1 MRTPFPEIVSALLA
15 ISLLAGC
22 ENAKLGQTTGAI
34 LGGVGGGLLGSQF
47 GGGTGKLVMT
57 ALGAALGAY
66 AGSELGKKLD
76 ETDKRE
82 AGKAD
87 DKAKDAPVGETV
99 AWSNPET
106 GHSGTV
112 TPVREGKDA
121 AGRTCREFKHTI
133 LVDGKEETVTG
144 TACKQADGSWSVVNG

>member
-1 MRTPFPEIVSALLA
+1 MSRHLPKAVVALLA
-15 ISLLAGC
+15 ASLLGGC

-57 ALGAALGAY
+57 ALGAAVGAY

-76 ETDKRE
+76 KADRDEVIKAE
-82 AGKAD
+82 GKAH
-87 DKAKDAPVGETV
+87 DAPVGETV
-99 AWSNPET
+99 AWSNPQS

-112 TPVREGKDA
+112 TPVAEGTDA
-121 AGRTCREFKHTI
+121 KGRVCREYKSTI
-133 LVDGKEETVTG
+133 LVDGKEETVNG
-144 TACKQADGSWSVVNG
+144 TACKQPDGTWSVSN

>member
-1 MRTPFPEIVSALLA
+1 MPRHVPKVIVALVA
-15 ISLLAGC
+15 ASLLGAC
-22 ENAKLGQTTGAI
+22 ENAKVGQTTGAI

-76 ETDKRE
+76 TADKE
-82 AGKAD
+82 EVIKAEGKAH
-87 DKAKDAPVGETV
+87 DAPVGQTV
-99 AWSNPET
+99 AWSNPES

-112 TPVREGKDA
+112 TPVTEATDA
-121 AGRTCREFKHTI
+121 KGRVCREYKSTI
-133 LVDGKEETVTG
+133 LVDGKEEAVNG
-144 TACKQADGSWSVVNG
+144 TACKQPDGTWSVSN